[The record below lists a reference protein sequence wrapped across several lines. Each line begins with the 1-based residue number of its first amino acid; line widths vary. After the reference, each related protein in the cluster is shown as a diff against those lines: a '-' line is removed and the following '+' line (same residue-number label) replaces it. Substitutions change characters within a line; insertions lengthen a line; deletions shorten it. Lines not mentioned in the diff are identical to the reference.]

1 MWQGSQW
8 RVRSREVEGKA
19 QRGCEKISHK
29 ARETDMLKK
38 NEEKKG

>member
-1 MWQGSQW
+1 MWQDSQW

-29 ARETDMLKK
+29 ARETDVLKK